1 MSTSTLTSRD
11 FQKKFGAITDKI
23 ASGES
28 VQVTRYGRPAYYIIP
43 ESPEAKEYFRRV
55 SWRRMIDRLQSMQS
69 TPEAKRLTPEDINTL
84 IHESFA

>member
-1 MSTSTLTSRD
+1 MNREKILAIVRIVRNIWIILLYISMSTSTLTSRD

-55 SWRRMIDRLQSMQS
+55 S
-69 TPEAKRLTPEDINTL
+69 
-84 IHESFA
+84 